1 MHLLTYYSYYK
12 FFLENKAK
20 GHVVDPNRRGSSLPV
35 DLIRTVA
42 IVLVILLH
50 AAIEPVPASNIVNQ
64 AVVLRWWTVNI
75 YNSLASICVPL
86 FVMLS
91 GALLLQPNKVE
102 EPLAVFFKKRFIRIG
117 LPLIFWIGIYFAWRS
132 FANNEVLTLN
142 SIGQGIVTGP
152 YFHFWYLYMLIGLYL
167 VTPILRVLVAY
178 ASRKVLRYFLIIWF
192 MGTAIV
198 PIVYLFVPFTLSG
211 DVFLLVGWVGYFL
224 LGLYLLDVHVR
235 GRTLYSVLLVGYV
248 WMAIGTYLIT
258 YLRGGSSQYFFYDY
272 LGFTAI
278 IVSASLF
285 LLLKS
290 VPSNYFEKKSR
301 PLNRLIHFISVS
313 SLAIFLLHVVIMESL
328 QRGYFGFRLSITTMN
343 PIIEIPLATI
353 VTLLICVCIL
363 YPVSKVSILK
373 KIFGIIN

>member
-1 MHLLTYYSYYK
+1 
-12 FFLENKAK
+12 
-20 GHVVDPNRRGSSLPV
+20 
-35 DLIRTVA
+35 
-42 IVLVILLH
+42 
-50 AAIEPVPASNIVNQ
+50 
-64 AVVLRWWTVNI
+64 
-75 YNSLASICVPL
+75 
-86 FVMLS
+86 
-91 GALLLQPNKVE
+91 
-102 EPLAVFFKKRFIRIG
+102 
-117 LPLIFWIGIYFAWRS
+117 
-132 FANNEVLTLN
+132 
-142 SIGQGIVTGP
+142 
-152 YFHFWYLYMLIGLYL
+152 MLIGLYL

-235 GRTLYSVLLVGYV
+235 RRTLYSVLLVGYV

-272 LGFTAI
+272 LGFNAM

-285 LLLKS
+285 LFLKS

-313 SLAIFLLHVVIMESL
+313 SLAIFLLHVAIMESL

-343 PIIEIPLATI
+343 PIIEIPLATV
-353 VTLLICVCIL
+353 VTLLICLCIL

-373 KIFGIIN
+373 KYLE